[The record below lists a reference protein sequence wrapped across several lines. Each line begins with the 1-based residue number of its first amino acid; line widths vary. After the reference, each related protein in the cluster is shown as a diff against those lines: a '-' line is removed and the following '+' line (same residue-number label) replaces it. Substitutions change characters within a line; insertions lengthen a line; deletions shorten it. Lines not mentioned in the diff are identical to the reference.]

1 MISSLAL
8 ATFLVCSSHVW
19 LVATAVG
26 SNREG
31 HVSSESAVGLVV
43 EAEERRWRKK
53 AERKSSE
60 ATQKAGTGSLSLN
73 EKNFF

>member
-1 MISSLAL
+1 M
-8 ATFLVCSSHVW
+8 W
-19 LVATAVG
+19 LVATLVG

-31 HVSSESAVGLVV
+31 RISSESAVGPVV

-53 AERKSSE
+53 TERMCSE
-60 ATQKAGTGSLSLN
+60 TAQKAGTGSLLSLN

>member
-53 AERKSSE
+53 AESPQKQFRKQAQE
-60 ATQKAGTGSLSLN
+60 ACCL
-73 EKNFF
+73 